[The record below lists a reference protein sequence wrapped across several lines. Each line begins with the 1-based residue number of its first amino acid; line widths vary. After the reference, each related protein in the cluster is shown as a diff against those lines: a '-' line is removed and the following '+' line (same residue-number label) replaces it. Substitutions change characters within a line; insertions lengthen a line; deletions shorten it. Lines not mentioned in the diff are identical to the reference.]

1 MTGRNDNDDQVRAG
15 EIVLPFD
22 PGARNDGP
30 RCVFIGH
37 VRSPWNSRAEC
48 PRNISE
54 ARKRMQTQGLHAEL
68 HIDAPYRPGLAALAG
83 HEHII
88 MLTWMHQAARHII
101 VQRPRHM
108 PGPRGV
114 FSLRSPAR
122 PNPIALSTVRVLA
135 LAEAAG
141 IVRIDATDCLDG
153 TPLIDIR
160 PWNPDI
166 DMPPDWC
173 AREG

>member
-1 MTGRNDNDDQVRAG
+1 MAGNDEQVRPG
-15 EIVLPFD
+15 EVTLPFD
-22 PGARNDGP
+22 PGALAEGP

-37 VRSPWNSRAEC
+37 VRSPWKSRADC
-48 PRNISE
+48 PRNIAQ
-54 ARKRMQTQGLHAEL
+54 ARERMRAQGQHAEL
-68 HIDAPYRPGLAALAG
+68 HIDTPYRPGLAALAG

-88 MLTWMHQAARHII
+88 MLTWMHRAARHVI

-122 PNPIALSTVRVLA
+122 PNPIAVSTVRLLA
-135 LAEAAG
+135 LDEAEG
-141 IVRIDATDCLDG
+141 IARIDATDCLDG

-160 PWNPDI
+160 PWNAAI
-166 DMPPDWC
+166 DMPPEWC
-173 AREG
+173 AKNG